1 MILNLKKYNWAFSGI
16 GKNLAKNESPMCWIV
31 GLLLGI
37 SADLHPIC
45 RFFPGFI
52 WKLIGWKCL
61 IVMLTGIWSQNV
73 SQFGLRCYWLAPKF
87 SDLHQNL
94 TWLQSGNL
102 STVPRFPLDNPNSK
116 TYHENCRS
124 LSFLGCKMGCYA

>member
-1 MILNLKKYNWAFSGI
+1 MPGVGSDSQLKKKNNCAFSDI
-16 GKNLAKNESPMCWIV
+16 GKNLAKTGSPMCWIV

-73 SQFGLRCYWLAPKF
+73 SVWFKML
-87 SDLHQNL
+87 L
-94 TWLQSGNL
+94 TC
-102 STVPRFPLDNPNSK
+102 TK
-116 TYHENCRS
+116 I
-124 LSFLGCKMGCYA
+124 